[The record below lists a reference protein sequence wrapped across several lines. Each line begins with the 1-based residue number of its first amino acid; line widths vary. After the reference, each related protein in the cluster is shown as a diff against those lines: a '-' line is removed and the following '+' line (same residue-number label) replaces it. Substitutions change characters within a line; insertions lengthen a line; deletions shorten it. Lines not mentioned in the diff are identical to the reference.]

1 MKIAIVIPVYRT
13 PNRWEKISIRQCCK
27 VLGQYDHYL
36 IAPDNLDT
44 SAFQSLWAE
53 YGLSLYEERFA
64 PKYFKGPN
72 EYNQLCLSREY
83 YIHFLAEGYSHIL
96 IYQPDAFIFK
106 DDLSKWCSKGYE
118 YIGAPNVGKA
128 RQNVYSPAM
137 PMRVGNGGFSLR
149 SIPAFMRF
157 FDGQKPVFNL
167 WHVLTSPLIRKPN
180 YWWIVAKALKLRF
193 TGNTPTEVLAH
204 WQGNEDDFWGCLL
217 ALSEYALSRPVPE
230 EALQFAFDRFPREL
244 YARTGHLPMGCH
256 AWHKYEYE
264 EFWKPIIDK
273 A

>member
-1 MKIAIVIPVYRT
+1 M
-13 PNRWEKISIRQCCK
+13 
-27 VLGQYDHYL
+27 
-36 IAPDNLDT
+36 
-44 SAFQSLWAE
+44 
-53 YGLSLYEERFA
+53 
-64 PKYFKGPN
+64 
-72 EYNQLCLSREY
+72 
-83 YIHFLAEGYSHIL
+83 L

-264 EFWKPIIDK
+264 EF
-273 A
+273 

>member
-1 MKIAIVIPVYRT
+1 M
-13 PNRWEKISIRQCCK
+13 
-27 VLGQYDHYL
+27 
-36 IAPDNLDT
+36 
-44 SAFQSLWAE
+44 
-53 YGLSLYEERFA
+53 
-64 PKYFKGPN
+64 
-72 EYNQLCLSREY
+72 
-83 YIHFLAEGYSHIL
+83 L

-193 TGNTPTEVLAH
+193 TDNTPTEVLAH

-230 EALQFAFDRFPREL
+230 DALQFAFDRFPREL
-244 YARTGHLPMGCH
+244 YNVQDTSLWGAMLGTNMSMKNFGNLSLTRHSFCVAT
-256 AWHKYEYE
+256 Y
-264 EFWKPIIDK
+264 DK
-273 A
+273 KLQRNLFLS

>member
-1 MKIAIVIPVYRT
+1 MLFR
-13 PNRWEKISIRQCCK
+13 SIELPTDGRKYLYGNAVKCLDK
-27 VLGQYDHYL
+27 YDHYL

-64 PKYFKGPN
+64 PKYFKGLN

-83 YIHFLAEGYSHIL
+83 YVRFLAGGYSHML

-167 WHVLTSPLIRKPN
+167 WHLTA
-180 YWWIVAKALKLRF
+180 Y
-193 TGNTPTEVLAH
+193 
-204 WQGNEDDFWGCLL
+204 
-217 ALSEYALSRPVPE
+217 SEA
-230 EALQFAFDRFPREL
+230 
-244 YARTGHLPMGCH
+244 
-256 AWHKYEYE
+256 
-264 EFWKPIIDK
+264 
-273 A
+273 